1 MGAAIA
7 GGAWTA
13 IAEISASMATGNM
26 HRSGRFGQRWHTG
39 RVNDHPALRTR
50 AKAFAAYVVL
60 VSQRNVNDA
69 ALAAVHRVEAEWR
82 SGPLD
87 LISRREG
94 AHPQFLDAQS
104 PVIVGVERD
113 SRMLVGMHSQHL
125 LRDQLEAEQ
134 QFCLVGEKQ
143 FDIIAFE
150 FDGEV
155 GVLEIGIGIATGL
168 DDEIEVKTGVVNG
181 PAKKFLDARTCFF
194 QGKSVAH
201 AVFRPFGMGF
211 LAGAAVGS
219 GGAVLLKNHCCAML
233 TRLLVR

>member
-1 MGAAIA
+1 MAGASRTTHFA
-7 GGAWTA
+7 GRPRRATMPRRPSARHWTGFSQAW
-13 IAEISASMATGNM
+13 EISAAMATGNM

-104 PVIVGVERD
+104 RFSRSSCTAAQGSSLIVRRLGDSPRGERPSTPLEGNWSKCRPVT
-113 SRMLVGMHSQHL
+113 
-125 LRDQLEAEQ
+125 QLTT
-134 QFCLVGEKQ
+134 GP
-143 FDIIAFE
+143 
-150 FDGEV
+150 
-155 GVLEIGIGIATGL
+155 IG
-168 DDEIEVKTGVVNG
+168 
-181 PAKKFLDARTCFF
+181 
-194 QGKSVAH
+194 
-201 AVFRPFGMGF
+201 FGSFM
-211 LAGAAVGS
+211 
-219 GGAVLLKNHCCAML
+219 N
-233 TRLLVR
+233 RLCYS